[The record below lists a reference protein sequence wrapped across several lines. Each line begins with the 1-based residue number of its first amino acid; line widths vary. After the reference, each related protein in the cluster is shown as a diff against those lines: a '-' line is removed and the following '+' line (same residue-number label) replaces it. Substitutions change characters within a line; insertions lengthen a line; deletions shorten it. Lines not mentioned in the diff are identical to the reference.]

1 MRASGHNANT
11 LSEWEKTRI
20 IRSSMHLKVIN
31 LANGKVEK
39 GKEKK
44 RKGREKENEKT
55 FRKMKMK
62 IFLSIN

>member
-1 MRASGHNANT
+1 
-11 LSEWEKTRI
+11 
-20 IRSSMHLKVIN
+20 MHLKVIN

-44 RKGREKENEKT
+44 RKGREKEYEKN

>member
-1 MRASGHNANT
+1 
-11 LSEWEKTRI
+11 
-20 IRSSMHLKVIN
+20 MHLKVIN

-44 RKGREKENEKT
+44 RKGREKEYEKT

-62 IFLSIN
+62 IFLSINWSEKI